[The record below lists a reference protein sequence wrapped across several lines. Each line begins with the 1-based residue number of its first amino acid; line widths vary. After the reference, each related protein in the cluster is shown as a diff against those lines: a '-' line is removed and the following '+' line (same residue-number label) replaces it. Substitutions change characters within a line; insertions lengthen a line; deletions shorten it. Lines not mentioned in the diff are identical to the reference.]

1 MSVETN
7 NRSGEKVRT
16 RGDVISVAA
25 SLVMI
30 SALGIINYNIGDL
43 VPVAT
48 ATTPTSVNANAPA
61 STSAPAV
68 TDAATRVD

>member
-1 MSVETN
+1 MSIETN
-7 NRSGEKVRT
+7 HRFHETVWTLQR
-16 RGDVISVAA
+16 VISVAS